1 MIRLTRLLAVAAM
14 VSGLSF
20 ADQILAT
27 YEPAGVVLPLSSV
40 ICAGTATCVLGTEDF
55 NAWQGGGFSTDFGT
69 GNQITGTYS
78 GGLLSYAAD
87 QFGGAGGAGRYP
99 VIFSTGGSYTL
110 TLSTAGVPG
119 VNYFGLWLSALD
131 SGNLLQF
138 YSGNTLVY
146 EFTPADLIS
155 LVGACSAA
163 NPFCANPSGA
173 FKGQDSG
180 EQFAYLNFYDMNGYF
195 DKIVFS
201 ESGGG
206 GLESDNHTVAY
217 MDPPIP
223 TGTEINA
230 PEPAT
235 LSLAAAAAFL
245 LALARRRLL
254 TH

>member
-1 MIRLTRLLAVAAM
+1 MIRICRLLAVAL
-14 VSGLSF
+14 VLPGLSF
-20 ADQILAT
+20 ADQIIAT
-27 YEPAGVVLPLSSV
+27 YEPAGVVLPLPSA
-40 ICAGTATCVLGTEDF
+40 ICAGAANCVLGTEDF

-78 GGLLSYAAD
+78 GGFLSYAAD
-87 QFGGAGGAGRYP
+87 QYGGAGGGGRYP
-99 VIFSTGGSYTL
+99 EIFAAGGSYTL

-131 SGNLLQF
+131 AGNLLQF
-138 YSGNTLVY
+138 YSGNTLLY
-146 EFTPADLIS
+146 QFAPTDLIR

-163 NPFCANPSGA
+163 NPFCGDPSGA
-173 FKGQDSG
+173 FKGQDSA

-195 DKIVFS
+195 DKIVFT

-223 TGTEINA
+223 TGPEINA
-230 PEPAT
+230 PEPA
-235 LSLAAAAAFL
+235 SLGLVAVAGVL
-245 LALARRRLL
+245 LALARRRR
-254 TH
+254 